1 MQFYEYSKFSLS
13 NISKDHAEFL
23 HIIGRLYNAN
33 IKKLP
38 HNEIIM
44 ILDDLENYAYAHF
57 RWEEEKYNYSKPA
70 LHLIKDNLLIEKLD
84 EYRMKYDSYQLSEEQ
99 LFNSIFNW
107 LLTHLKNHDTE
118 SDSFLHKEKIDEIN
132 LINRE
137 THINL

>member
-1 MQFYEYSKFSLS
+1 MQFCEYSEFSLS
-13 NISKDHAEFL
+13 SINKDHMEFLLIISK
-23 HIIGRLYNAN
+23 LYDAN

-57 RWEEEKYNYSKPA
+57 RSEERKYSYSKPA
-70 LHLIKDNLLIEKLD
+70 LHIIKDNLLMEKLD
-84 EYRMKYDSYQLSEEQ
+84 EYRMKYESYQMSEEQ

-118 SDSFLHKEKIDEIN
+118 FNNFLHKEKIDETI
-132 LINRE
+132 LRNRE
-137 THINL
+137 TNLNL